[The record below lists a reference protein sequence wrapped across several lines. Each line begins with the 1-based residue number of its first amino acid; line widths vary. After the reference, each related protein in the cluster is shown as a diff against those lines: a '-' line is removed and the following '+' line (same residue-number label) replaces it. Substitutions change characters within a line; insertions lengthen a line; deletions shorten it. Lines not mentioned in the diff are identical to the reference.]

1 MSNRAVHSAEATI
14 LHAIAFLTFLT
25 SGCATL
31 QEQHNPQRFE
41 IGVLGDVPYTA
52 GDEAKMPA
60 LIKQMNEADL
70 AFVVHVGD
78 MQADGAGY
86 TDGAPPCSD
95 ETLATRKAQIE
106 SIRHPVILTPGDND
120 WSDCHRAKP
129 GSGYDPLER
138 LSKLREMFF
147 QGDESLGQRRLRL
160 TRQSGDS
167 RYAKY
172 RENARWSYGQVLFIT
187 IHMVGDN
194 NNRGR
199 TPQQDEEYAE
209 RNAANLEWLKQGF
222 AMAKRDGHKAV
233 MIITQANPYIED
245 TWTPA
250 YKRRMR
256 IGPPFVTPF
265 GFADFLRALEEEV
278 SAFDR
283 PVALVHGDTHFFRV
297 DKPLRFA
304 KNQRAYEHFTRVETF
319 GSPHVHWVRA
329 TVDVSDPQ
337 VFSFRSELVRTQ

>member
-1 MSNRAVHSAEATI
+1 MSNRTVHAAAGANI
-14 LHAIAFLTFLT
+14 RAITFLALLL

-31 QEQHNPQRFE
+31 HEETSPQRFE

-52 GDEAKMPA
+52 ADEAKMPA
-60 LIKQMNEADL
+60 LINRMNRADL

-78 MQADGAGY
+78 MQADGGGY
-86 TDGAPPCSD
+86 TDGAPPCAD
-95 ETLATRKAQIE
+95 DTFATRKAQIE
-106 SIRHPVILTPGDND
+106 SIIHPVILTPGDND

-129 GSGYDPLER
+129 GPGYDPLER
-138 LSKLREMFF
+138 LSKVREMFF
-147 QGDESLGQRRLRL
+147 RGDESLGQRKLRL
-160 TRQSGDS
+160 TRQSNDA

-172 RENARWSYGQVLFIT
+172 RENARWTYGQVLFIT

-199 TPQQDEEYAE
+199 TPQQDQEYDE

-222 AMAKRDGHKAV
+222 EVAKRDGYKAV

-245 TWTPA
+245 TWTPVF
-250 YKRRMR
+250 KRRMR
-256 IGPPFVTPF
+256 IGSPFVTPF
-265 GFADFLRALEEEV
+265 GFTDFLRVLEEEI
-278 SAFDR
+278 SNFDR
-283 PVALVHGDTHFFRV
+283 PIALVHGDTHFFRV

-304 KNQRAYEHFTRVETF
+304 KNQRAYEHFTRAETF

-329 TVDVSDPQ
+329 IVDLNDPQ
-337 VFSFRSELVRTQ
+337 VFSFKPELVSVK

>member
-1 MSNRAVHSAEATI
+1 MSNRTVHSAERRNVR
-14 LHAIAFLTFLT
+14 AIAFFVLLI

-31 QEQHNPQRFE
+31 QEQHSPQRFE

-52 GDEAKMPA
+52 ADEAKMPA
-60 LIKQMNEADL
+60 LIRQMNQADL

-86 TDGAPPCSD
+86 RDGAPPCAD
-95 ETLATRKAQIE
+95 ETFATRKAQIE
-106 SIRHPVILTPGDND
+106 AIRHPVILTPGDND

-129 GSGYDPLER
+129 GLGYDPLER

-147 QGDESLGQRRLRL
+147 RGDESLGQRRLRL

-172 RENARWSYGQVLFIT
+172 RENARWTYGQVLFIT

-199 TPQQDEEYAE
+199 TPQQDEEYDE

-222 AMAKRDGHKAV
+222 EMAKRDGYKAI

-265 GFADFLRALEEEV
+265 GFADFLRA
-278 SAFDR
+278 R
-283 PVALVHGDTHFFRV
+283 
-297 DKPLRFA
+297 
-304 KNQRAYEHFTRVETF
+304 
-319 GSPHVHWVRA
+319 
-329 TVDVSDPQ
+329 
-337 VFSFRSELVRTQ
+337 